1 MGIPVMVIGESGSGK
16 STSLRN
22 FKAGEIGIINVSKKP
37 LPFRTDIKA
46 VPTDNY
52 AQIMDILRR
61 AKTPSIAV
69 DDASYLMVNEYM
81 RTAKVTGYGK
91 FTDMALNLWTLVTL
105 VNEELPPERIVYFL
119 GHLENDGTKEK
130 FKTIGKLIDEKV
142 TLEGMFTVVLK
153 TVVADGQYTF
163 ATQTNGADTCKSP
176 MGMFKDMYIPND
188 LKAVDDAIRDFY
200 GIREDKNA
208 MKKEK

>member
-119 GHLENDGTKEK
+119 GHLENDGNKEK
-130 FKTIGKLIDEKV
+130 FKTIGRMIDEKV
-142 TLEGMFTVVLK
+142 TLEGMFTVVLRRSSRTDSTLRHADQRRTRNRWACSRTCTSRTTSRPWTTPSATS
-153 TVVADGQYTF
+153 TVSARTR
-163 ATQTNGADTCKSP
+163 TPRRRRSK
-176 MGMFKDMYIPND
+176 
-188 LKAVDDAIRDFY
+188 
-200 GIREDKNA
+200 
-208 MKKEK
+208 

>member
-1 MGIPVMVIGESGSGK
+1 M
-16 STSLRN
+16 
-22 FKAGEIGIINVSKKP
+22 SKKP

-91 FTDMALNLWTLVTL
+91 FTDMALNLWSSFTL
-105 VNEELPPERIVYFL
+105 VNRIAPERIVYFL
-119 GHLENDGTKEK
+119 GHS
-130 FKTIGKLIDEKV
+130 KT
-142 TLEGMFTVVLK
+142 TATRRSSRPS
-153 TVVADGQYTF
+153 VA
-163 ATQTNGADTCKSP
+163 
-176 MGMFKDMYIPND
+176 
-188 LKAVDDAIRDFY
+188 
-200 GIREDKNA
+200 
-208 MKKEK
+208 